1 VYATEY
7 KTKMIVVGI
16 LKKLLPYIL
25 VTFIM
30 KLIIYF
36 CETAE
41 WWPTIENPGIIL
53 GVIGFGIAI
62 LLGAK
67 LSVVNARLYSIEDA
81 VCRIVGSLRVLY
93 YKNNLADS
101 TTDYA
106 KKLLDT
112 LHDPSERNITAVRT
126 EIVALIKST
135 LSEGHDGPH
144 LAGLTRDVSYV
155 LHRATAE
162 IPVAYEIFLA
172 MTITLYTIIIGLLVP
187 GFSGFCAVFILVFVL
202 FGASIL
208 IEDMDHSLDQSSLIK
223 VNIEPLRFFIDQ
235 ETNKD
240 MT

>member
-1 VYATEY
+1 MSDTEH
-7 KTKMIVVGI
+7 KTNIIITGI

-36 CETAE
+36 CETKD

-93 YKNNLADS
+93 YKNNLADK
-101 TTDYA
+101 TADCAT
-106 KKLLDT
+106 KILDA
-112 LHDPSERNITAVRT
+112 LNNPSEKNIISVRNEMAF
-126 EIVALIKST
+126 LIKNI

-144 LAGLTRDVSYV
+144 LAGFTRDVSYV

-162 IPVAYEIFLA
+162 IPIAYEIFLA
-172 MTITLYTIIIGLLVP
+172 MTIILYTIIIGLLVP
-187 GFSGFCAVFILVFVL
+187 GIGGFFAVFILVFVL

-208 IEDMDHSLDQSSLIK
+208 IEDMDHPLDQSSLIK
-223 VNIEPLRFFIDQ
+223 VNIEPLRFFIEQ
-235 ETNKD
+235 EINKD
-240 MT
+240 MP